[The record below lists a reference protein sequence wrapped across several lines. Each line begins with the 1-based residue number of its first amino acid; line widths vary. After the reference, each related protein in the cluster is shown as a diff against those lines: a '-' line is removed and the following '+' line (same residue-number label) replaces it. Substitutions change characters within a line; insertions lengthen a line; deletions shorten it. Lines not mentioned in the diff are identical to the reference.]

1 MRQDRRVSRHLLRL
15 PTFVDTRG
23 ALTVAD
29 GEERI
34 PFPVARYFV
43 VRDVPA
49 GETRGRHQQLEGHE
63 LLSCV
68 AGACTIELRWEDGE
82 ATYRLDSPEQA
93 VHVPPRTWVECR
105 DFTADAVLLVLCS
118 NAYDPLDQ
126 VGERP

>member
-1 MRQDRRVSRHLLRL
+1 MSGHLFRL
-15 PTFVDTRG
+15 PSFADARG
-23 ALTVAD
+23 VLTVAD
-29 GEERI
+29 GEECL

-49 GETRGRHQQLEGHE
+49 GEARGRHQQLEGHE

-68 AGACTIELRWEDGE
+68 AGACTVELHREGEE
-82 ATYRLDSPEQA
+82 ATYRLNSPEQA

-126 VGERP
+126 VGEQP